1 MTGEYNM
8 SNLLFASKSQKLKNG
23 NIIFT
28 PDEIVILSSMSKNF
42 RKQNKKYS
50 LLKQESIDE
59 MLMQAFVSKDM
70 TIRKDFEKVYSMFSK
85 EVKDYY
91 AKKMK
96 KVSEIEIA

>member
-1 MTGEYNM
+1 M
-8 SNLLFASKSQKLKNG
+8 SNLVFANKSQKLKNG

-28 PDEIVILSSMSKNF
+28 PDEIIILSSMSKNF

-70 TIRKDFEKVYSMFSK
+70 VIRKDFEKVYAMFSK

-96 KVSEIEIA
+96 KLSELETA

>member
-1 MTGEYNM
+1 M
-8 SNLLFASKSQKLKNG
+8 SNLVFANKSQKLKNG

-28 PDEIVILSSMSKNF
+28 PDEIIILSSMSKNF

-70 TIRKDFEKVYSMFSK
+70 VIRKDFEKVYAMFSK

-96 KVSEIEIA
+96 KLSELETV